1 MELNFKEKTVVYMKK
16 QFLLIALFFMALVL
30 AVGCG
35 NNTQQLPYNPNGG
48 YAACAGLPGGT
59 TPLASVGG
67 TLGYSGYNM
76 GNINLQVGFT
86 SGLGQTA
93 VGDLTIN
100 QQGGYYGQSQQ
111 MRFCISSLNSGY
123 SQVQFSGNY
132 LSAVLSGMSQQM
144 PGGQGGFNP
153 YGGGGCYG
161 NPYGCGGQQMPVQVY
176 IEGQVVN
183 NSRIQGWANINGQ
196 QIPVTIQ

>member
-1 MELNFKEKTVVYMKK
+1 
-16 QFLLIALFFMALVL
+16 
-30 AVGCG
+30 
-35 NNTQQLPYNPNGG
+35 
-48 YAACAGLPGGT
+48 
-59 TPLASVGG
+59 
-67 TLGYSGYNM
+67 M

-100 QQGGYYGQSQQ
+100 QQGGYYGQQSQS

-123 SQVQFSGNY
+123 SQVQYSGNY
-132 LSAVLSGMSQQM
+132 LAAYLSGVSQQM
-144 PGGQGGFNP
+144 NGGYNP
-153 YGGGGCYG
+153 YGGGCGGYS
-161 NPYGCGGQQMPVQVY
+161 PYGCGQMSVQVY